1 MCGSSFLIGGSNVN
15 VYESWTFV
23 KGRKKKV
30 VDV

>member
-15 VYESWTFV
+15 VCKSWTSV